1 MTSTRAPNHPVNI
14 SGCFETLDASVP
26 DSVCANQY
34 GNVATPSCVPCAG
47 LLGDKAEDIELTLIT
62 NTALNNILQPSS
74 IYFLAGRLLAPND
87 GSTPVLTYQQTSL
100 VRVTA
105 AGPTAPDFA
114 NKATV
119 VGLGLVVKRQEIVSN
134 ANDGVQNLHVT
145 VQHSDWDA
153 IHCLHRSF
161 TVLYI
166 VPGTK
171 IFIKTH
177 GLYVVGR
184 EIEVTGNLVDFDMEN
199 YTAVVSVNSVA
210 VTTGHQIGRLTSNLT
225 ASPSGSKTGRKFKT
239 FPTNKPQAASS
250 QPFVDPKKDAFTDH
264 SSDVEMSTHDATR
277 PDGKGKRKASPPDHG
292 GLSDSYDSD
301 TPILSQSAC
310 SSGKI
315 RPRTNI
321 LQDAAKRL
329 KTM

>member
-26 DSVCANQY
+26 DSVRANQY

-62 NTALNNILQPSS
+62 NTTLNNILQPSS

-134 ANDGVQNLHVT
+134 ADDGVQNLHVT

-153 IHCLHRSF
+153 I
-161 TVLYI
+161 
-166 VPGTK
+166 
-171 IFIKTH
+171 TH

-321 LQDAAKRL
+321 LQDAAKCL